1 MSGKPNDKMFK
12 TMVEKHGSEEKAREW
27 YRSIGSAG
35 GKATG
40 VPKGF
45 ASDLTGYDGLTG
57 KQRASE
63 AGRKGGKVSKRKKTP
78 QTTTSMTPARR
89 DYYQL
94 KYKKPTLMDKL
105 LGRK

>member
-1 MSGKPNDKMFK
+1 MSGTPTGGKLAAKKNK
-12 TMVEKHGSEEKAREW
+12 EKFGEDFYKR
-27 YRSIGSAG
+27 IGKEG

-94 KYKKPTLMDKL
+94 KYKKPTLIDKL

>member
-1 MSGKPNDKMFK
+1 MSGTVSGGKLAAKKNK
-12 TMVEKHGSEEKAREW
+12 EKFGEDFYKK
-27 YRSIGSAG
+27 IGAQG
-35 GKATG
+35 GKATN

-57 KQRASE
+57 KQRASV
-63 AGRKGGKVSKRKKTP
+63 AGKRGGKVSKRKKTP
-78 QTTTSMTPARR
+78 QTSTSMTPARR

-94 KYKKPTLMDKL
+94 KYKKPTLIDKL